1 MRLVYTDTK
10 LEIQITDGARAGF
23 YLTGW
28 FNDGDCW
35 WKKISVFHCRE
46 HITFIL
52 GSCKNR
58 QKTGEPSVQPN
69 ELLINQ

>member
-1 MRLVYTDTK
+1 MRLEYTDTK

-35 WKKISVFHCRE
+35 WKKKFLFFIPENISRLFWGVLKIVRKRG
-46 HITFIL
+46 TFCSAERIFD
-52 GSCKNR
+52 
-58 QKTGEPSVQPN
+58 
-69 ELLINQ
+69 